1 MRAYRVYGSL
11 MAAWIA
17 AWLLK
22 VSLDPRAP
30 GLATD
35 LGGFLYWTTA
45 KAIIWILPAVWL
57 IRASGRTVREVFNV
71 PRWRRWLAWGGG
83 IGLAVALA
91 GWLPKAAA
99 GQPLFGSAIGVPLLN
114 SFIVA
119 PLFEEFLIRG
129 AMLGSLQQ
137 VMPFWRAN
145 LIAALMFL
153 GLHLPG
159 WYFMGSLA
167 ANMARPIGGGLSI
180 FLLGLAFGYAA
191 YRGQSV
197 LGGSLAHLLNNFA
210 AA

>member
-1 MRAYRVYGSL
+1 MRAYRVYAVL

-17 AWLLK
+17 AWILK
-22 VSLDPRAP
+22 VSLDPRAAW
-30 GLATD
+30 LTSD
-35 LGGFLYWTTA
+35 LGGLLYWTAA
-45 KAIIWILPAVWL
+45 KIAIWILPAVWL
-57 IRASGRTVREVFNV
+57 VRASGRTLGQVFNV
-71 PRWRRWLAWGGG
+71 QRWKRWLAWGGG
-83 IGLAVALA
+83 IGVAIALT

-99 GQPLFGSAIGVPLLN
+99 GQPLFGSAIGFPLVN
-114 SFIVA
+114 SFFVA

-129 AMLGSLQQ
+129 AMLGTLQQ
-137 VMPFWRAN
+137 SMPFWRAN

-197 LGGSLAHLLNNFA
+197 LGGSVAHLLNNFA